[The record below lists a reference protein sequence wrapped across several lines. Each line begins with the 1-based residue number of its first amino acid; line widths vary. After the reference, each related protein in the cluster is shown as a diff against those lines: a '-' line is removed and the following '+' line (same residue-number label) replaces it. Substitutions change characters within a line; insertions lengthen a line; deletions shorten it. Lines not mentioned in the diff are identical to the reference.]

1 MSRTI
6 TNQETVRRMFDRGCS
21 AKEVEAAIHRP
32 LTQRDMEHW
41 MDDEFGL
48 PRGQN
53 ETRFDLTDIQ
63 AAIQA
68 LT

>member
-1 MSRTI
+1 
-6 TNQETVRRMFDRGCS
+6 MFDRGCS
-21 AKEVEAAIHRP
+21 AKEVEAANHRP

-41 MDDEFGL
+41 MYDEVGL

-63 AAIQA
+63 SAIQA